1 MKILILLA
9 LSISNVYP
17 KKLGHEEIM
26 LIENPASA
34 ATIAVGYVKENF
46 WGKQTFH
53 SIKGWTNFPRE
64 IELQQE
70 FTGLGLE
77 KPAKENEWYIF
88 YSNKSTTEKGEIADQ
103 RLEGLLLLDS
113 EEGKA
118 LIKKLSEKKD
128 FSGDVN
134 PSWQFCESADECIS
148 HYGVCIGVISLNKSY
163 VKYFEEISKVKKGD
177 SQCKEEKNRV
187 FIPKSTDCINRFCT
201 I

>member
-77 KPAKENEWYIF
+77 KPAIENEC
-88 YSNKSTTEKGEIADQ
+88 T
-103 RLEGLLLLDS
+103 
-113 EEGKA
+113 
-118 LIKKLSEKKD
+118 
-128 FSGDVN
+128 
-134 PSWQFCESADECIS
+134 
-148 HYGVCIGVISLNKSY
+148 
-163 VKYFEEISKVKKGD
+163 YFI
-177 SQCKEEKNRV
+177 Q
-187 FIPKSTDCINRFCT
+187 INRQQRRVKSQ
-201 I
+201 IKD